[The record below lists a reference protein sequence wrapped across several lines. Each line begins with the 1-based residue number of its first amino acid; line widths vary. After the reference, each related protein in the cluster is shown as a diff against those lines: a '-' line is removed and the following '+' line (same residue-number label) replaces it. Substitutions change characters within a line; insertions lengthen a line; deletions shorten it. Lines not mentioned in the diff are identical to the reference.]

1 MMLTVEAVI
10 TMFLTTICTWMAS
23 TGDAPAIMR
32 PVMAPGKETNPIV
45 LALSMEGAKAIPSA
59 LFACWSVAWSGVA
72 PRAILSPAKKRRVVQ
87 AKVKLKACLLPDG
100 EQFFSIVTSSW
111 SFFMAIP
118 VTVMALPTIRPAAGM
133 MYRGVNGNTLS
144 MRIRIMVITVPTKMD
159 TKEIYFPRGTCFARW
174 PAV

>member
-72 PRAILSPAKKRRVVQ
+72 PRA
-87 AKVKLKACLLPDG
+87 
-100 EQFFSIVTSSW
+100 
-111 SFFMAIP
+111 M
-118 VTVMALPTIRPAAGM
+118 TVMALPTIRPAAGM